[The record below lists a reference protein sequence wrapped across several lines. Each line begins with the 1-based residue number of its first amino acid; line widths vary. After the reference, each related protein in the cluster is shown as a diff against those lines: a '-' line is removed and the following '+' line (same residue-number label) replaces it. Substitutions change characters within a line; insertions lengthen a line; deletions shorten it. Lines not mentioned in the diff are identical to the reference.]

1 MMEIELKPCPFCGG
15 EASSEGR
22 IRYLRPLDNAEWDD
36 GSPITEAFY
45 VSCMKCGAVARSG
58 IIGGY
63 RTRAEAETVGERI
76 HDHWKKMA
84 GKAPLERGDMGWGD
98 LVQQV
103 LRAARDVVSAREG
116 GESHG

>member
-1 MMEIELKPCPFCGG
+1 VTL
-15 EASSEGR
+15 
-22 IRYLRPLDNAEWDD
+22 PL
-36 GSPITEAFY
+36 PLLTF
-45 VSCMKCGAVARSG
+45 
-58 IIGGY
+58 
-63 RTRAEAETVGERI
+63 AEAETVGERI

-84 GKAPLERGDMGWGD
+84 GKAPLDMGWGD